1 MSKQS
6 LGLRT
11 WLPLHRRH
19 HVRVRAGCSLL
30 TACLVA
36 PSLAAAATVV
46 DTERARVEIY
56 GILDAGIGY
65 LHHSYAQS
73 DVLASTVN
81 SFNLNSSPN
90 SWTGLYSGGFS
101 MSRFGFR
108 GEAEF
113 GSGQKVF
120 FRLESA
126 INVNSGNLSNNG
138 QAIYN
143 NINGLKTAN
152 SASAINGQLFARA
165 AYLGFSDPNWG
176 SIELGRTTN
185 FSLDQTAAF
194 DPLRAALLYSPLGY
208 SGAIGGGLGATEN
221 SRLDSSIRYE
231 NTIKGLSFG
240 AQYKFKGDK
249 NTQSV
254 GYGWVGML
262 GYTIGGFSIEGTY
275 SETTNSVTWPIAYSN
290 VVQPDPNVQ
299 VENTKGYMVSVKYSA
314 GPATIKGGYESQ
326 TIWAPSDSHL
336 NIQVYY
342 GLFLPKPSVN
352 ATGQQYISL
361 YWIGG
366 DYRITPDFDVSAGF
380 YNIDTYNSPEVG
392 KAYWA
397 TAYSLLADY
406 EFSKHFDTYLGIM
419 AMQYSGAGLY
429 KHAPINAFSSNAMYG
444 VGIRFKF

>member
-1 MSKQS
+1 MRRQ
-6 LGLRT
+6 L
-11 WLPLHRRH
+11 LPTSLHRHLRLLNFPA
-19 HVRVRAGCSLL
+19 VVL
-30 TACLVA
+30 TASFLVG
-36 PSLAAAATVV
+36 PGLAAAATVFES
-46 DTERARVEIY
+46 DGARLEMY
-56 GILDAGIGY
+56 GILDVGIGY
-65 LHHSYAQS
+65 LKHSYAAS

-126 INVNSGNLSNNG
+126 INVTTGVLSNNG

-143 NINGLKTAN
+143 NINGLKSAN
-152 SASAINGQLFARA
+152 SASAINGQFFARA
-165 AYLGFSDPNWG
+165 AYLGFSDPLWG
-176 SIELGRTTN
+176 SLELGRTTN

-194 DPLRAALLYSPLGY
+194 DPLQAALLYSPIGY
-208 SGAIGGGLGATEN
+208 SGQIGGGLGATEN
-221 SRLDSSIRYE
+221 SRLDDSIRYD
-231 NTIKGLSFG
+231 NAIKGLSFG

-249 NTQSV
+249 KTQSV

-262 GYTIGGFSIEGTY
+262 GYAIGHFSIEGTY
-275 SETTNSVTWPIAYSN
+275 SETTNSVTWPVAYAN
-290 VVQPDPNVQ
+290 VVPPDPDVQ
-299 VENTKGYMVSVKYSA
+299 VENTKGYMVTVKYSI
-314 GPATIKGGYESQ
+314 GPATIKAGYESQ
-326 TIWAPSDSHL
+326 TIWAPSDRHL
-336 NIQVYY
+336 NIQIYY

-352 ATGQQYISL
+352 ATGQQYLSL
-361 YWIGG
+361 YWLGG
-366 DYRITPDFDVSAGF
+366 DYRFSPDFDISLGF

-406 EFSKHFDTYLGIM
+406 NLSRHFDTYLGIM
-419 AMQYSGAGLY
+419 AMQYSGAGLD
-429 KHAPINAFSSNAMYG
+429 KHAPPNAFSSNAIYG
-444 VGIRFKF
+444 VGIRYKF